1 MTGDSSS
8 IHADARPGLR
18 PSRLVYLMRDAIS
31 RCQLDLSGRT
41 IRTEAATGAYAVT
54 PVIAAIAGAKKVFA
68 VTKTTRH
75 GTVEQV
81 RAETKSLARIAGV
94 EDKIEI
100 ITGKTREVVAQTDIV
115 TNSGHVRPI
124 DAETI
129 NWMKPSAVVSLMY
142 EAWEFRDTDV
152 DLDACRRRG
161 IAVAGTN
168 ERHPAIDVFSFLGVM
183 AIKLLTD
190 AGVAVYRS
198 RILLLC
204 DNPFL
209 PFLKAGLAAAEAD
222 VRCVSTRIEL
232 ESTRNFANP
241 YDVILVAL
249 TPRPAPVVGTET
261 SLLSA
266 QEIAELY
273 PTAVVAQFWGD
284 IDRKSLTARQI
295 PHWPIDP
302 VPSGHMGILPASIGP
317 EPIVRLQ
324 AGGLKVGELLARGSS
339 GGEYGDDDLSYIQR
353 F

>member
-1 MTGDSSS
+1 MTSDSSS

-18 PSRLVYLMRDAIS
+18 PDRLVSLMRDAIS
-31 RCQLDLSGRT
+31 RCQLDLAGRT
-41 IRTEAATGAYAVT
+41 ILTEAATGAYAVT
-54 PVIAAIAGAKKVFA
+54 PVIAAMAGAKKVFA
-68 VTKTTRH
+68 IAKDTRY
-75 GTVEQV
+75 GTVEAV
-81 RAETKSLARIAGV
+81 RAETLRLARLAGV
-94 EDKIEI
+94 ENGIDI
-100 ITGKTREVVAQTDIV
+100 ISKKTREVVAQADIV

-142 EAWEFRDTDV
+142 EAWELRDADV

-209 PFLKAGLAAAEAD
+209 PFLKAGLAAARAD
-222 VRCVSTRIEL
+222 VHCVSTRIEL

-249 TPRPAPVVGTET
+249 TPRPVPAVGAET

-324 AGGLKVGELLARGSS
+324 AGGLKVGELLARGGF
-339 GGEYGDDDLSYIQR
+339 GGYGDDDLSYMQR